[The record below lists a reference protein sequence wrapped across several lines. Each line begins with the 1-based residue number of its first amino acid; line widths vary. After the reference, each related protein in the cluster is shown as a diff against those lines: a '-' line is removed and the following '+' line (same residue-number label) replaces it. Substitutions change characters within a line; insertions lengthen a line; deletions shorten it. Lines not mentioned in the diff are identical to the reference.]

1 MNYLSVPELLRN
13 LDEFKRQFGVVQA
26 DGTFIVP
33 YGRRPQILV
42 VAITSTVGVLLQQ
55 LATEW
60 KLHLAGRAV
69 NGGAI
74 GIMFTISPLWIG
86 ETCRPEL
93 RGFFLC
99 FFNTSIVLGQF
110 AIVVIANGSSH
121 IDGKWQWWLPVVS
134 MYIFPLLLVALYP
147 WFPESPYWLIRQNR
161 YEQAKKSLRRMYG
174 MGDEQFYDI
183 EMKRWR
189 GQRTTLCGLPLPL
202 AEMECFRRK
211 NLKRTITAIFAASGQ
226 QLIGATFVTGYATYF
241 FELINIQNYFLAS
254 CILYAVMLLASG
266 AVFILSE
273 TLGRRTLIVP
283 SLFVL
288 CLLLLIIGIMGCLP
302 NQVTAGWVIVVLIY
316 IWAIIY
322 QISIGATGFV
332 LASEVATLRLR
343 GVTQALVTVSNAV
356 WGLIMQFTIP
366 YMINTDAGNLGGKT
380 GFIFFGT
387 GTITAVVAYFLFP
400 ETKGISFDRLDELYA
415 AGVKPRHFKT
425 LAYATDLNPG
435 IRDCE
440 SGDNGATDLKSV
452 HYAME
457 KGEK

>member
-1 MNYLSVPELLRN
+1 
-13 LDEFKRQFGVVQA
+13 
-26 DGTFIVP
+26 
-33 YGRRPQILV
+33 
-42 VAITSTVGVLLQQ
+42 
-55 LATEW
+55 
-60 KLHLAGRAV
+60 
-69 NGGAI
+69 
-74 GIMFTISPLWIG
+74 
-86 ETCRPEL
+86 
-93 RGFFLC
+93 
-99 FFNTSIVLGQF
+99 
-110 AIVVIANGSSH
+110 
-121 IDGKWQWWLPVVS
+121 
-134 MYIFPLLLVALYP
+134 
-147 WFPESPYWLIRQNR
+147 
-161 YEQAKKSLRRMYG
+161 
-174 MGDEQFYDI
+174 
-183 EMKRWR
+183 
-189 GQRTTLCGLPLPL
+189 
-202 AEMECFRRK
+202 MECFRRK